1 MSVAVIPDFPVSLL
15 VILASAAASGTAVTA
30 WFAWNKAR
38 RPARQAVIERDAK
51 PELLNKAS

>member
-1 MSVAVIPDFPVSLL
+1 MSVTFFPDFPVSLL

-30 WFAWNKAR
+30 WFAWNKSR
-38 RPARQAVIERDAK
+38 KPAQAVIKRDTK

>member
-1 MSVAVIPDFPVSLL
+1 MSVALIPDFPVSLL

-30 WFAWNKAR
+30 WFASHKAR
-38 RPARQAVIERDAK
+38 RPARQPVIERDTK

>member
-1 MSVAVIPDFPVSLL
+1 MSVASFPDFPVSLL

-38 RPARQAVIERDAK
+38 NLAQQAVIKRDTK